1 MHENKNLP
9 RENELA
15 FPALEVTGQAVTG
28 QAVDKHSATGR
39 SWPSKRLPSN
49 YLVRTGDTP
58 WPAV

>member
-15 FPALEVTGQAVTG
+15 FPALEVTG